1 MVGQGLP
8 GPPSSRSRPALTGLD
23 LSRPFD
29 PSHFLPMTIFLVRHG
44 ETALNAARVLQPPD
58 TPLSPRG
65 EAQALA
71 LAQRLVALRP
81 AALLCSDQPRAR
93 STAAAVAA
101 TCGLPLQESPLWR
114 ERHFGAWRGRPYDE
128 LPPDALRMEAAPPGG
143 ESGAE
148 FRRRVDAAW
157 AEALALRS
165 RLMDGGTLVV
175 VTHGLVIWELLSR
188 HLDLGGHPMPGH
200 LGNTALTV
208 VAAAAPHRVRLLAC
222 TRHLEEGDQV
232 ADDPRALCGG

>member
-1 MVGQGLP
+1 
-8 GPPSSRSRPALTGLD
+8 
-23 LSRPFD
+23 
-29 PSHFLPMTIFLVRHG
+29 MTILLIRHG
-44 ETALNAARVLQPPD
+44 ETALNAARVMQPPD

-65 EAQALA
+65 EAQAQSLA
-71 LAQRLVALRP
+71 RRLVALRP
-81 AALLCSDQPRAR
+81 TALLSSDQPRAR

-101 TCGLPLQESPLWR
+101 ACGLPLQESVLWR

-128 LPPDALRMEAAPPGG
+128 LPPHALRMEAAPHGG
-143 ESGAE
+143 ETGVQ

-157 AEALALRS
+157 AEAMELHHRS
-165 RLMDGGTLVV
+165 PHDPQVGAVLVV
-175 VTHGLVIWELLSR
+175 VTHGLVIWDLLAR
-188 HLDLGGHPMPGH
+188 HLDLGGAAMPGH